1 MDLALAIHKINPES
15 VYRLNHSQADDKQKI
30 DAWRGP
36 GERPT
41 AQELEDA
48 WKLCLLD
55 QADVALVEEER
66 QQAIVRV
73 KADATMTDLV
83 LVLRL

>member
-1 MDLALAIHKINPES
+1 MDLALALYKINPNS
-15 VYRLNHSQADDKQKI
+15 VYRLNHSQADGKQKI
-30 DAWRGP
+30 DAWGGP

-41 AQELEDA
+41 AQELENA

-55 QADVALVEEER
+55 QAGEALEETER
-66 QQAIVRV
+66 QEAIVRV
-73 KADATMTDLV
+73 KADAVMDDLV

>member
-1 MDLALAIHKINPES
+1 MDMALAIHKINPES
-15 VYRLNHSQADDKQKI
+15 VYRLNHSQADGKQKI
-30 DAWRGP
+30 DAWGGP

-55 QADVALVEEER
+55 RAGAALIEEER

-73 KADATMTDLV
+73 KADTAMTDIV